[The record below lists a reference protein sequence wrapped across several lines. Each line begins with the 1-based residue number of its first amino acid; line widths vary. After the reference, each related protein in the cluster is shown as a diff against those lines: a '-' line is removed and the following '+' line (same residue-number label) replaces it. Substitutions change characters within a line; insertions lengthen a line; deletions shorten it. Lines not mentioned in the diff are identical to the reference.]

1 MSDASANLELPYILA
16 SQAQKEVTHNEAL
29 QRLDAAVQAAVLD
42 RDLAAPPAGPA
53 DGDRYLVAAGAT
65 GAWIGQEGRLAA
77 WYGGWRFLAPR
88 AGWTVWVADEGLAV
102 RYDGAAW
109 TPIDHDGLP
118 GVTGGAPGERW
129 HLAAA
134 EVAKLAGIEAGAQ
147 VNSVTS
153 VQGRTGAVS
162 VTRGDLGLD
171 GTDKPSFANLG
182 LAVLSARLA
191 NATVKAVLLYDT
203 AKDSDGGAWR
213 HRCRRT
219 SWYNESLGTAT
230 RGTTRDFP
238 ALALIVATQSG
249 TTIYD
254 ATDPDLPMW
263 MVFQGGTF
271 RMNYSANAG
280 TMCLAARDGLLLIGF
295 GTSGSLGVTEIH
307 FLLDEGRYNQG
318 NAIQKRDSWAGLANR
333 NDTGTAWVANAPLF
347 ITGAVSQDTRGI
359 AIHVA
364 AEAPLDRRTGLPR
377 PTVALAT
384 AGGRSV
390 VLPDGRVCNS
400 LTTAAQDWVGFDAD
414 GALYGVQNGNAGLH
428 RIARTW
434 YQAGG
439 FDYDTIYYGTVPALP
454 NPNVAR
460 AAAAVP
466 GGVAVG
472 GSAGVQFVCWP
483 VGSKARGMVAYVGRT
498 HATGWLPGDIRGCWL
513 ANSKTADRSV
523 KGNALTETGLLSEAA
538 VAAGAELKGYSG
550 FSAANYLSLAHDA
563 DLDFGDGDFAVL
575 FWIRMS
581 ANAPAETVFERDSS
595 PTAQRITVGVTAAGM
610 LQFATDDG
618 TDAVTSTGPVIDD
631 GVWRH
636 VACVMRGSR
645 QELWVDGTRCDSD
658 DATAVGS
665 LSNPAAVLRIGLD
678 VAGSAPLVSGA
689 LALLRVT
696 AFAPTPDQI
705 ARIHADERPLFHE
718 NARCLLGGAVD
729 QVDAVAADPDSGRVY
744 FATADGTSV
753 FEALRRV
760 DFLDAAANA
769 NLTSGVHKAV
779 SAVRGGYA
787 IGSAA
792 EAVAWLP
799 ASNLREELVASPA
812 GVPPVPA
819 FRAATADATPA
830 DIAKWPLAEG
840 RTVLVE
846 AVVEAREDVDS
857 PTERA
862 GYVRRAVFH
871 RDIGGNVT
879 LAGSASGMDL
889 HETTAGMDCTLHAD
903 TAAQTIDVNVTGVA
917 GKTLVWAAR
926 LTATE
931 IAG

>member
-1 MSDASANLELPYILA
+1 M
-16 SQAQKEVTHNEAL
+16 
-29 QRLDAAVQAAVLD
+29 
-42 RDLAAPPAGPA
+42 
-53 DGDRYLVAAGAT
+53 
-65 GAWIGQEGRLAA
+65 
-77 WYGGWRFLAPR
+77 
-88 AGWTVWVADEGLAV
+88 
-102 RYDGAAW
+102 
-109 TPIDHDGLP
+109 
-118 GVTGGAPGERW
+118 
-129 HLAAA
+129 
-134 EVAKLAGIEAGAQ
+134 
-147 VNSVTS
+147 
-153 VQGRTGAVS
+153 
-162 VTRGDLGLD
+162 
-171 GTDKPSFANLG
+171 
-182 LAVLSARLA
+182 
-191 NATVKAVLLYDT
+191 
-203 AKDSDGGAWR
+203 
-213 HRCRRT
+213 
-219 SWYNESLGTAT
+219 
-230 RGTTRDFP
+230 
-238 ALALIVATQSG
+238 ATQSG

-307 FLLDEGRYNQG
+307 FLLDEGRYNQA

-333 NDTGTAWVANAPLF
+333 NDAGTAWVANAPLF

-460 AAAAVP
+460 AAAAVR

-513 ANSKTADRSV
+513 VNSKTADRSV

-581 ANAPAETVFERDSS
+581 ANAAAETVFERDSS

-812 GVPPVPA
+812 GVPRSPLSGPPPPMPRPPTSPSGPWPRA
-819 FRAATADATPA
+819 DGSGGSRGRGPRGCRQPDRACRLRAACRLPPRHRRQRHAGRQRLGHGPSRNRGRHGLHPACGHRRPDHRRQRHRGRRQDAGLGRPSHRHGDRRMIRSIEIMDTYADGRYLRRWSIVDGRARCLDDAHPMADTDPAVRDAQLAANAAVRTA
-830 DIAKWPLAEG
+830 IAA
-840 RTVLVE
+840 VE
-846 AVVEAREDVDS
+846 AYEA
-857 PTERA
+857 A
-862 GYVRRAVFH
+862 LA
-871 RDIGGNVT
+871 
-879 LAGSASGMDL
+879 LAGQEEPPAHDPARADWESAVAVAAAADSATVALHLARSG
-889 HETTAGMDCTLHAD
+889 EA
-903 TAAQTIDVNVTGVA
+903 
-917 GKTLVWAAR
+917 
-926 LTATE
+926 
-931 IAG
+931 